1 MKKIALT
8 VYAAMALT
16 FIGAADMNASNTDN
30 AGAARAT
37 YDVEFTRLSK
47 YLGLSDSQSQRVYN
61 INELF
66 RDQQNSLD
74 ISNAKALTINLGLMK
89 GVLTQEQYRKYLTL
103 LNVTSNNARLAK
115 QDKSSADN
123 AAGLL
128 ADR

>member
-30 AGAARAT
+30 AGTARAT
-37 YDVEFTRLSK
+37 YNVEFTRLSK

>member
-8 VYAAMALT
+8 VYAALALT
-16 FIGAADMNASNTDN
+16 FIGVTTMNAANTDN
-30 AGAARAT
+30 GGSARTT

-47 YLGLSDSQSQRVYN
+47 YLSLSDSQSQRVYD

-66 RDQQNSLD
+66 KDQQNSLD
-74 ISNAKALTINLGLMK
+74 ISNAKALDINLGLMK

-115 QDKSSADN
+115 QGKPSEGN
-123 AAGLL
+123 ASGLW